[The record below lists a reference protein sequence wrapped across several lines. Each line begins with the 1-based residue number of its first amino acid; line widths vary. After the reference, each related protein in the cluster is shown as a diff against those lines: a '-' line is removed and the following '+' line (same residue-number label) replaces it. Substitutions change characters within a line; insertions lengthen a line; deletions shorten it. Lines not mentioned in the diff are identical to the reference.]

1 MERAPHYLRFA
12 RALALLTGLA
22 GIPACTETGEV
33 VADGGPAPRDA
44 AADAGD
50 LDASTSSAD
59 GGDTT
64 PDGGDTT
71 PDGGDTTPDGGGAAP
86 DGGDRLADAGGPG
99 LDAGDVVPDA
109 GVPFD
114 CAACDCFGAPDVDAG
129 VPSCFPDHAM
139 CCVAIGPLSPPDL
152 LV

>member
-50 LDASTSSAD
+50 LDASTSTA
-59 GGDTT
+59 
-64 PDGGDTT
+64 
-71 PDGGDTTPDGGGAAP
+71 DGGDTTPDGGGAAP
-86 DGGDRLADAGGPG
+86 DGGDTTPDAGDLLADAGAPG
-99 LDAGDVVPDA
+99 LDAGDVVPDT
-109 GVPFD
+109 GVPVPFD
-114 CAACDCFGAPDVDAG
+114 CAACDCFGAPDVDAC